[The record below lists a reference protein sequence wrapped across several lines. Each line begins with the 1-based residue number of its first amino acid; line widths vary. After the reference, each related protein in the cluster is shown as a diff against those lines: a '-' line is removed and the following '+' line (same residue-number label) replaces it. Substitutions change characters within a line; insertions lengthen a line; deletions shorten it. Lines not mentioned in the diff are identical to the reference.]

1 MMSQRAERR
10 GIHLDQSEL
19 LCKKGCGFYGNT
31 GWQGLCSKCWREENQ
46 REKQK
51 QIQDDWALAEKLQRE
66 EQEAYASRTQKARPQ
81 PAIAPF
87 SKFEERKTK
96 EKSSK
101 VNTVTKFF
109 TPSTKTP
116 PKKDPASFE
125 SQSSPSPSSSGS
137 RQPSADSDHA
147 TREFI
152 DFLKPL
158 KSGREIFKQCRAFT
172 ESMVY
177 KREMGA
183 DELSECV
190 QDFYQSLSERLLTQ
204 FKGSS
209 DQVESVMD
217 EVEKYMM
224 TRLYKEVFCPETTD
238 DEKKDLAIQ
247 GRIRAL
253 HWVTIEMLCVP
264 VDEEIPEVSDSV
276 VKAITDVIEMD
287 SKRVPKEKLGCI
299 TRCSKHIFNAIK
311 ASTREAASA
320 DDFLPTLIYIVLKA
334 NPPRLQS
341 NIQYITRYCN
351 PSRLMTGEDGYYFTN
366 LCCAVAFIEKLDGQS
381 LNLSAEDFE
390 LYMSGKASPNW
401 PQASAAASSSSA
413 TSSSSG
419 NAALSQVHK
428 RLDLLTGLGV
438 RQDRVM
444 EEARQLESDLIDW
457 TDEVEQKVQSV
468 LESFPP
474 EAPTPA
480 ETEAGTGASAAS
492 SAIDSENVE
501 NDLLPPPLQPQLFAG

>member
-1 MMSQRAERR
+1 MTSQRR

-31 GWQGLCSKCWREENQ
+31 GWQGLCSKCCREENQ

-51 QIQDDWALAEKLQRE
+51 QIQEDWALAERLQKE
-66 EQEAYASRTQKARPQ
+66 EEEAYASRHQKAQSQ
-81 PAIAPF
+81 PTITPF

-96 EKSSK
+96 EKSRK

-116 PKKDPASFE
+116 SKKDAFE
-125 SQSSPSPSSSGS
+125 AQSSPSPSSSTS
-137 RQPSADSDHA
+137 RHSSVDSDHA

-177 KREMGA
+177 KRDMAA

-190 QDFYQSLSERLLTQ
+190 QDFYQNLSDRLHTQ

-209 DQVESVMD
+209 EHVESVMD

-247 GRIRAL
+247 KRIRAL

-264 VDEEIPEVSDSV
+264 VDEEIAEVSDNV

-287 SKRVPKEKLGCI
+287 SKCVPKEKLACI
-299 TRCSKHIFNAIK
+299 TLCSKHIFNAIK
-311 ASTREAASA
+311 ITKKEAASA

-341 NIQYITRYCN
+341 NIQYITRFSN

-381 LNLSAEDFE
+381 LNLSAEEFE
-390 LYMSGKASPNW
+390 LYMSGQASPQR
-401 PQASAAASSSSA
+401 PQSTGASSCSPGSSA
-413 TSSSSG
+413 
-419 NAALSQVHK
+419 LDQVHE
-428 RLDLLTGLGV
+428 RLDLLAGLGE
-438 RQDRVM
+438 RQEQVM
-444 EEARQLESDLIDW
+444 EKARQLESDLIDW
-457 TDEVEQKVQSV
+457 SDDVEQKVQSV

-474 EAPTPA
+474 ETQDPTA
-480 ETEAGTGASAAS
+480 TTASGTTPAAS
-492 SAIDSENVE
+492 SAIDSDNVE
-501 NDLLPPPLQPQLFAG
+501 NEHLPPPLQPQVFAG

>member
-1 MMSQRAERR
+1 MTSQRR

-51 QIQDDWALAEKLQRE
+51 QIQEDWALAERLQRE
-66 EQEAYASRTQKARPQ
+66 EEEAYSKHQKAQSQ
-81 PAIAPF
+81 PTITPF

-116 PKKDPASFE
+116 PKKDTPFDAH
-125 SQSSPSPSSSGS
+125 SSPSPSSSTS
-137 RQPSADSDHA
+137 RHSSVSSDYA

-177 KREMGA
+177 KRDMGA

-190 QDFYQSLSERLLTQ
+190 QDFYQNLSDRLHTQ

-209 DQVESVMD
+209 DHVESVMD

-224 TRLYKEVFCPETTD
+224 TRLYKDVFCPETTD
-238 DEKKDLAIQ
+238 DERKDLAIQ
-247 GRIRAL
+247 KRIRAL

-264 VDEEIPEVSDSV
+264 VDEEIAEVSDSV

-287 SKRVPKEKLGCI
+287 SKCVPKEKLACI

-311 ASTREAASA
+311 ISKKEAASA

-341 NIQYITRYCN
+341 NIQYITRFSN

-381 LNLSAEDFE
+381 LNLSSEEFD
-390 LYMSGKASPNW
+390 LYMSGQASPHW
-401 PQASAAASSSSA
+401 PQSTGASSCSPGS
-413 TSSSSG
+413 
-419 NAALSQVHK
+419 AALSQVHK
-428 RLDLLTGLGV
+428 RLDVLTGLGE
-438 RQDRVM
+438 RQERVM
-444 EEARQLESDLIDW
+444 EKARQLESDLIDW

-468 LESFPP
+468 LE
-474 EAPTPA
+474 T
-480 ETEAGTGASAAS
+480 S
-492 SAIDSENVE
+492 SAIDSDNVE
-501 NDLLPPPLQPQLFAG
+501 NEHLPPPLLPQVFAG

>member
-1 MMSQRAERR
+1 MSQRSERR

-19 LCKKGCGFYGNT
+19 LCSKGCGFYGNT
-31 GWQGLCSKCWREENQ
+31 AWHGLCSKCWREENQ
-46 REKQK
+46 RDKQK
-51 QIQDDWALAEKLQRE
+51 QIQEDWALAERLQRE
-66 EQEAYASRTQKARPQ
+66 EEEAYASRHQRAQPQ
-81 PAIAPF
+81 PAITPF
-87 SKFEERKTK
+87 NKFEERKTK

-109 TPSTKTP
+109 SPSTKTP
-116 PKKDPASFE
+116 PKKDAAPFE
-125 SQSSPSPSSSGS
+125 SQSSPSPSPSAS
-137 RQPSADSDHA
+137 RQPSSDSDHA

-158 KSGREIFKQCRAFT
+158 KPGREIFKQCRAFT

-177 KREMGA
+177 KRDLGA

-190 QDFYQSLSERLLTQ
+190 QDFYQNLSDRLHTH

-209 DQVESVMD
+209 DRVESVMD

-224 TRLYKEVFCPETTD
+224 TRLYEEVFCPETTD

-247 GRIRAL
+247 KRIRSL

-287 SKRVPKEKLGCI
+287 SKRVPKDKLGCI

-311 ASTREAASA
+311 ATKREAASA

-341 NIQYITRYCN
+341 NIQYITRFCN

-381 LNLSAEDFE
+381 LNLSSEEFE
-390 LYMSGKASPNW
+390 LYMSGQASPQR
-401 PQASAAASSSSA
+401 PQASGASSSSSP
-413 TSSSSG
+413 TSSGS
-419 NAALSQVHK
+419 AALNQVHK

-438 RQDRVM
+438 RQERVM

-457 TDEVEQKVQSV
+457 TDGVEHKVQDV
-468 LESFPP
+468 LERFPL
-474 EAPTPA
+474 ETQTPA
-480 ETEAGTGASAAS
+480 TTTATGTPAAS
-492 SAIDSENVE
+492 SAIDSDNVE
-501 NDLLPPPLQPQLFAG
+501 NDLLPPPLQPQVFAG

>member
-1 MMSQRAERR
+1 MMSQRR

-19 LCKKGCGFYGNT
+19 LCTKGCGFYGNT

-46 REKQK
+46 REKQN
-51 QIQDDWALAEKLQRE
+51 QIKEDWALAERLQKE
-66 EQEAYASRTQKARPQ
+66 EEEAYTSRNQKAQSQ
-81 PAIAPF
+81 PTITPF
-87 SKFEERKTK
+87 GKFVERKTK

-109 TPSTKTP
+109 TPSSKTP
-116 PKKDPASFE
+116 PKKDSPFDAH
-125 SQSSPSPSSSGS
+125 SSPSPSSSTS
-137 RQPSADSDHA
+137 RHSSVDSDHA

-177 KREMGA
+177 KRDMAA

-190 QDFYQSLSERLLTQ
+190 QDFYQNLSDRLHTQ

-209 DQVESVMD
+209 DHVESVMD

-247 GRIRAL
+247 KRIRAL

-264 VDEEIPEVSDSV
+264 VEEEIAEVSDSV

-287 SKRVPKEKLGCI
+287 SKRVPKEKLSCI

-311 ASTREAASA
+311 ISKKEAASA
-320 DDFLPTLIYIVLKA
+320 DDFLPTLIYI
-334 NPPRLQS
+334 
-341 NIQYITRYCN
+341 
-351 PSRLMTGEDGYYFTN
+351 DGYYFTN

-381 LNLSAEDFE
+381 LNLSSEEFDH
-390 LYMSGKASPNW
+390 YMSGQASPPW
-401 PQASAAASSSSA
+401 PQPGGASSSSPG
-413 TSSSSG
+413 S
-419 NAALSQVHK
+419 AALSQVHK
-428 RLDLLTGLGV
+428 GLDLLTGLGQ
-438 RQDRVM
+438 RQERVL
-444 EEARQLESDLIDW
+444 EDARQLESDLIDW
-457 TDEVEQKVQSV
+457 TDEVEQKVQNV

-474 EAPTPA
+474 ETETPA
-480 ETEAGTGASAAS
+480 PPTASGTAVSVA
-492 SAIDSENVE
+492 SAIDSDNVE
-501 NDLLPPPLQPQLFAG
+501 NELLPPPLTPQVFAG

>member
-1 MMSQRAERR
+1 MTSQRR

-46 REKQK
+46 REKQT
-51 QIQDDWALAEKLQRE
+51 QIQEDWALAERLQKE
-66 EQEAYASRTQKARPQ
+66 EEEAYAKHQKAQPQ
-81 PAIAPF
+81 PTITPF

-109 TPSTKTP
+109 TPSAKTS
-116 PKKDPASFE
+116 KKDAAFDA
-125 SQSSPSPSSSGS
+125 QSSPSPSSSGS
-137 RQPSADSDHA
+137 QRSSVDGDHA

-158 KSGREIFKQCRAFT
+158 KFGREVFKQCRAFT

-177 KREMGA
+177 KRDMGA

-190 QDFYQSLSERLLTQ
+190 QDFYQNLSDRLHTQ

-209 DQVESVMD
+209 EHVESVMD

-247 GRIRAL
+247 KRIRAL

-264 VDEEIPEVSDSV
+264 VDEEIAEASDRV

-287 SKRVPKEKLGCI
+287 SKCVPKEKLACI

-311 ASTREAASA
+311 ISKKEAASA

-341 NIQYITRYCN
+341 NIQYITRFSN

-381 LNLSAEDFE
+381 LNLSSEEFE
-390 LYMSGKASPNW
+390 LYMSGQASPQW
-401 PQASAAASSSSA
+401 PQSTGASSGSA
-413 TSSSSG
+413 GS
-419 NAALSQVHK
+419 APQ
-428 RLDLLTGLGV
+428 RLDLLAGLGE
-438 RQDRVM
+438 RQEQVM
-444 EEARQLESDLIDW
+444 VKARQLESDLIDW

-468 LESFPP
+468 LEIFPP
-474 EAPTPA
+474 ETRNPPARTAGEAQPAP
-480 ETEAGTGASAAS
+480 EGGRAAVAAAAPS
-492 SAIDSENVE
+492 SAIDSDNVE
-501 NDLLPPPLQPQLFAG
+501 NEHLPPPLQPQVFAG

>member
-1 MMSQRAERR
+1 MMSQRR

-19 LCKKGCGFYGNT
+19 LCTKGCGFYGNT

-51 QIQDDWALAEKLQRE
+51 QIQEDCALAERLQKE
-66 EQEAYASRTQKARPQ
+66 EEEAYTSRNQKAQSQ
-81 PAIAPF
+81 PTITPF
-87 SKFEERKTK
+87 GKFVERKTK

-109 TPSTKTP
+109 SPSSKTP
-116 PKKDPASFE
+116 PKKDSPFDAH
-125 SQSSPSPSSSGS
+125 SSPSPSSSTS
-137 RQPSADSDHA
+137 RHSSVDSDHA

-177 KREMGA
+177 KRDMAA

-190 QDFYQSLSERLLTQ
+190 QDFYQNLSDRLHTQ

-209 DQVESVMD
+209 DHVESVMD

-247 GRIRAL
+247 KRIRAL

-264 VDEEIPEVSDSV
+264 VEEEIAEVSDSV

-287 SKRVPKEKLGCI
+287 SKRVPKEKLSCI

-311 ASTREAASA
+311 ISKKEAASA

-341 NIQYITRYCN
+341 NIQYITRFSN

-381 LNLSAEDFE
+381 LNLSSEEFDH
-390 LYMSGKASPNW
+390 YMSGQASPPW
-401 PQASAAASSSSA
+401 PQPGGASSSSQG
-413 TSSSSG
+413 S
-419 NAALSQVHK
+419 AALSQVHK
-428 RLDLLTGLGV
+428 GLDLLTGLGE
-438 RQDRVM
+438 RQERVL

-474 EAPTPA
+474 ETETPA
-480 ETEAGTGASAAS
+480 PPTASGTAVSATAVSAA
-492 SAIDSENVE
+492 SAIDSDNVE
-501 NDLLPPPLQPQLFAG
+501 NEHLPPPLTPQVFAG

>member
-1 MMSQRAERR
+1 MTSQRR

-46 REKQK
+46 RDKQK
-51 QIQDDWALAEKLQRE
+51 QIQEDLALAERLQKE
-66 EQEAYASRTQKARPQ
+66 EEEAYASRHQKAQSQ
-81 PAIAPF
+81 PTITPF

-116 PKKDPASFE
+116 SKKDAFE
-125 SQSSPSPSSSGS
+125 AQSSPSPSSSTS
-137 RQPSADSDHA
+137 RHSSVDSDHA

-177 KREMGA
+177 KRDMAA

-190 QDFYQSLSERLLTQ
+190 QDFYQNLSDRLHTQ

-209 DQVESVMD
+209 EHVESVMD

-247 GRIRAL
+247 KRIRAL

-264 VDEEIPEVSDSV
+264 VDEEIAEVSDSV

-287 SKRVPKEKLGCI
+287 SKCVPKEKLACI
-299 TRCSKHIFNAIK
+299 TLCSKHIFNAIK
-311 ASTREAASA
+311 ITKKEAASA

-341 NIQYITRYCN
+341 NIQYITRFSN

-381 LNLSAEDFE
+381 LNLSAEEFE
-390 LYMSGKASPNW
+390 LYMSGQASPQR
-401 PQASAAASSSSA
+401 PQSTGASSCSPGSSA
-413 TSSSSG
+413 LG
-419 NAALSQVHK
+419 QVHE
-428 RLDLLTGLGV
+428 RLDLLAGLGE
-438 RQDRVM
+438 RQEQVM
-444 EEARQLESDLIDW
+444 EKARQLESDLIDW
-457 TDEVEQKVQSV
+457 SDDVEQKVQSV

-474 EAPTPA
+474 ETQNPTA
-480 ETEAGTGASAAS
+480 TTASGTTPAAS
-492 SAIDSENVE
+492 SAIDSDNVE
-501 NDLLPPPLQPQLFAG
+501 NEHLPPPLQPQVFAG